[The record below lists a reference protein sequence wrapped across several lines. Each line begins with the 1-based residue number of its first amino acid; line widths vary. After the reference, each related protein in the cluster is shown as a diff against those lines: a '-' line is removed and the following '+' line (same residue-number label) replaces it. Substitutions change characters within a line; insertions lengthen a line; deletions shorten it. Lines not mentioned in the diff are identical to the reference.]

1 MQQQPNQSDDIK
13 WGLICY
19 VPVVNI
25 VTCMVTAVV
34 KIKSKYAL
42 FHARQGLV
50 LFVSWFVTILVA
62 FISPVLSLMMWG
74 AVLLLHAAGMM
85 IAYGGKTTKIP
96 ILGDFAMRI
105 PETYFF
111 TLLTQKTLDGE
122 EEEKLAS
129 AQTEKPPVVTTPDKE
144 GLPAGTEGKE
154 NQPEENDPPQT
165 NQ

>member
-1 MQQQPNQSDDIK
+1 MQQQPNQFDDIK

-25 VTCMVTAVV
+25 VTCLVTAVV
-34 KIKSKYAL
+34 RVKSRFAL

-50 LFVSWFVTILVA
+50 LFVLWFITILVA
-62 FISPVLSLMMWG
+62 FVSPVLSLMMWG
-74 AVLLLHAAGMM
+74 ALLLLHAAGMV

-96 ILGDFAMRI
+96 IVGDFAMRI

-111 TLLTQKTLDGE
+111 TFLTQKTLDE
-122 EEEKLAS
+122 EDKTEVEQQASQPQSTPPSEVSPEEKQDADVDES
-129 AQTEKPPVVTTPDKE
+129 P
-144 GLPAGTEGKE
+144 
-154 NQPEENDPPQT
+154 T